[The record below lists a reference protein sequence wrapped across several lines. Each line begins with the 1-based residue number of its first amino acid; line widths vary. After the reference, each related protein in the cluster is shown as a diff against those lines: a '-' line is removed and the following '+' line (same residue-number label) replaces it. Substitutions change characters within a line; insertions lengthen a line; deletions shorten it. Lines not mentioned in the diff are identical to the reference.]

1 MIDKRQTAAGM
12 ALGMLG
18 VVTFSLTLP
27 MTRIVVETLDPLQV
41 SIWRSFAASIV
52 AIFILVI
59 VRPVKPLGTDWRRLL
74 ICAGG
79 LVFGFPIF
87 IALAMQTVSAA
98 HGAVVV
104 GLLPLGTSVASVFIS
119 HERPSKAFWI
129 VSGVGTIL
137 TLMFVLRQAEGT
149 LAVGHIYSIIAVVVA
164 SIGYANGGLLA
175 KRLGGWQVS
184 CWTLVAA
191 LPFLL
196 AATFFVEP
204 IPFSIDAVS
213 LGAFAYLALM
223 SQLIGFILWYRGM
236 ALAGIARVS
245 QIQLLQLFLTVIAA
259 HLILGEPIDAEI
271 ATFGSL
277 VVLSVWLSSKMKIST
292 NSVNG

>member
-1 MIDKRQTAAGM
+1 MIDKRQTIAGM
-12 ALGMLG
+12 ALGMMG

-41 SIWRSFAASIV
+41 SIWRSLAASIV
-52 AIFILVI
+52 AAFILLI
-59 VRPVKPLGTDWRRLL
+59 VRPVKPQAADWQRLL
-74 ICAGG
+74 VCAGG

-119 HERPSKAFWI
+119 HERPSKAFWA
-129 VSGVGTIL
+129 VSTVGTVL
-137 TLMFVLRQAEGT
+137 TLMFVLRQAEGA
-149 LAVGHIYSIIAVVVA
+149 LAIGHVYSMIAVIVA

-184 CWTLVAA
+184 CWTLIAA
-191 LPFLL
+191 LPFLGI
-196 AATFFVEP
+196 ATFFVPP
-204 IPFSIDAVS
+204 IPLSIDVVS
-213 LGAFAYLALM
+213 FGAFTYLALM
-223 SQLIGFILWYRGM
+223 SQLIGFILWYKGM

-245 QIQLLQLFLTVIAA
+245 QLQLLQLFLTVIAA
-259 HLILGEPIDAEI
+259 NLILSEPIDGEI

-277 VVLSVWLSSKMKIST
+277 VVLSVWLSSKMKVST
-292 NSVNG
+292 